1 MEQIG
6 IVGVGAMGSALLERL
21 RGAQLEVTAFD
32 VASPAV
38 ERARA
43 LGATLASSA
52 KTLAQTSTV
61 IDVVVRTD
69 EEVMNCTTGE
79 GGILQGAQAG
89 TLVLL
94 HSTIR
99 PATTNKVAQ
108 AARAKNVHVIDACMT
123 AVPRI
128 VRQGGLTFLVGG
140 PAELFERAKPHLLKM
155 AKDAIHMGPLG
166 AGNVAKLIK
175 NLVTAAEGLVVYEAL
190 RIGKTAGIDYR
201 DALEMMQKT
210 KSESVL
216 NRWQERFDIHGADL
230 VFRAGANL
238 YDKDVPLAAE
248 VGKSLNVDIPVTEQ
262 LAALGLRLTR
272 ARDNRRQ

>member
-1 MEQIG
+1 MEKIG

-21 RGAQLEVTAFD
+21 RLAKVEATAFD
-32 VASPAV
+32 ISPSAL
-38 ERARA
+38 ETARWS
-43 LGATLASSA
+43 GATLASSA
-52 KTLAQTSTV
+52 KAVAQSSTIV
-61 IDVVVRTD
+61 DVVVRTD
-69 EEVMNCTTGE
+69 QEIMDCTLGEE
-79 GGILQGAQAG
+79 GILEGAQPGA
-89 TLVLL
+89 LVLL

-99 PATTNKVAQ
+99 PETTKKVAE
-108 AARAKNVHVIDACMT
+108 AARSRNVHVIDACMT
-123 AVPRI
+123 AVPKI

-175 NLVTAAEGLVVYEAL
+175 NLVTASEGLVVYEAI
-190 RIGKTAGIDYR
+190 RIGQAGGIGYR

-216 NRWQERFDIHGADL
+216 NRWQERFDLSGPDL
-230 VFRAGANL
+230 VFNAGMNL

-248 VGKSLNVDIPVTEQ
+248 VGKNLGVDIPVTEQ
-262 LAALGLRLTR
+262 LAALG
-272 ARDNRRQ
+272 RRFIDAKNKK